1 MLICGTRR
9 YIQIFD
15 YDFNR
20 LCAYSIVG
28 RYVDWFY
35 NSKDNMYVITSS
47 IIHGADDRG
56 MIAKDKVRM
65 YKILLNK
72 AIGVAPESQNDKDN

>member
-1 MLICGTRR
+1 
-9 YIQIFD
+9 
-15 YDFNR
+15 
-20 LCAYSIVG
+20 
-28 RYVDWFY
+28 
-35 NSKDNMYVITSS
+35 MYVITSS